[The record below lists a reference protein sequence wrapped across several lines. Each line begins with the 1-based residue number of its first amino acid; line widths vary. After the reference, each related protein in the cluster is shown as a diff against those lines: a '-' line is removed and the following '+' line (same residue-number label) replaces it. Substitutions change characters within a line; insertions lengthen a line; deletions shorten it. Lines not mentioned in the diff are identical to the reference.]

1 MSAGHALNQ
10 TQIGLVAAMIMTI
23 SNHEEF
29 KGKSRGSRSFSIGF
43 GLIQLMISG
52 ICLLCGN
59 AWAQSSVTGKVLNG
73 TTSRPVINQK
83 VELLTL
89 GQKMNVTKEDFTRD
103 DGRFTFEEVEL
114 AAASPHILLR
124 TIYQGV
130 NYNLSL
136 SSPEEMTSP
145 QLLTIYETATELENI
160 EVSMPAMLVLA
171 NGNDL
176 RVEQQYLVKN
186 GSNPMRT
193 LVNSQRTFQFDTPLL
208 GKTEDLT
215 ISVLGLGRIPLPQR
229 PLKQN
234 KGGYRI
240 NYPMKPGVNEIM
252 ISYRVK
258 FKSNDRELKLRLLDG
273 TEHSQL
279 FVKPSNLQVSGK
291 GVEERGV
298 DSRTESAMY
307 HLGKISKGEFLNLR
321 ITGDAPE
328 HSADDGHDHGGDS
341 EFQVV
346 RLPNR
351 IFQQKIIILG
361 IFGALS
367 LAIIFFA
374 LGQQSRERTLQQVR
388 KRKKKG

>member
-1 MSAGHALNQ
+1 ALNQ

-59 AWAQSSVTGKVLNG
+59 AWTQSSITGRVLNG

-160 EVSMPAMLVLA
+160 EVFMPAMLVLA

-193 LVNSQRTFQFDTPLL
+193 LTNSQMTFQFDTPSL
-208 GKTEDLT
+208 GKTKDLK

-234 KGGYRI
+234 EGDYHI

-252 ISYRVK
+252 ISYRVE

-291 GVEERGV
+291 GVEE
-298 DSRTESAMY
+298 
-307 HLGKISKGEFLNLR
+307 
-321 ITGDAPE
+321 
-328 HSADDGHDHGGDS
+328 
-341 EFQVV
+341 
-346 RLPNR
+346 
-351 IFQQKIIILG
+351 
-361 IFGALS
+361 
-367 LAIIFFA
+367 
-374 LGQQSRERTLQQVR
+374 
-388 KRKKKG
+388 

>member
-1 MSAGHALNQ
+1 
-10 TQIGLVAAMIMTI
+10 MIVTI
-23 SNHEEF
+23 SDHEEF
-29 KGKSRGSRSFSIGF
+29 EGKSRGRRPFSVGF
-43 GLIQLMISG
+43 GLIQLMICG
-52 ICLLCGN
+52 ICLCWGD
-59 AWAQSSVTGKVLNG
+59 AWAQLSISGRVLNG
-73 TTSRPVINQK
+73 TTSRPAINQK

-89 GQKMNVTKEDFTRD
+89 GQEMNVTKEDLTQD

-130 NYNLSL
+130 NYNISL
-136 SSPEEMTSP
+136 SSPEEVKAP

-160 EVSMPAMLVLA
+160 EVSMPAMLVIA
-171 NGNDL
+171 HGNDL
-176 RVEQQYLVKN
+176 RVEQQYLVNN
-186 GSNPMRT
+186 GSKPMRT
-193 LVNSQRTFQFDTPLL
+193 LANSLMTFQFDTPLS
-208 GKTEDLT
+208 GKVDNLK

-229 PLKQN
+229 PLKRK

-240 NYPMKPGVNEIM
+240 NYPMKPGVNEVWIV
-252 ISYRVK
+252 YRVK
-258 FKSNDRELKLRLLDG
+258 FESNDRVLKLRLLDG
-273 TEHSQL
+273 IEHSQL

-291 GVEERGV
+291 GIEAV
-298 DSRTESAMY
+298 DIDSQTESARY
-307 HLGKISKGEFLNLR
+307 HIEKVSKGEFLNLR

-328 HSADDGHDHGGDS
+328 HSADDGHDHGGDP

-351 IFQQKIIILG
+351 VFQQKIVILG
-361 IFGALS
+361 VLGALF

-374 LGQQSRERTLQQVR
+374 LGQQSRERTLQQMR